1 MPNTWTRFPKSTWP
15 LQRATRS
22 VLTLVL
28 SLLCAGCATRRV
40 IVIPADKEVIRL
52 PAAEAYTPAIP
63 GWFVPDAR
71 MQEILHQLHDKA
83 GSQ

>member
-1 MPNTWTRFPKSTWP
+1 
-15 LQRATRS
+15 
-22 VLTLVL
+22 
-28 SLLCAGCATRRV
+28 V

>member
-1 MPNTWTRFPKSTWP
+1 MTWP
-15 LQRATRS
+15 LQRATRIVS
-22 VLTLVL
+22 TIGLILFCV
-28 SLLCAGCATRRV
+28 GCSTPRIV
-40 IVIPADKEVIRL
+40 VIPADKEVTRL